1 MQGFYS
7 CAVHNLMATTKT
19 TDHHGSTIGAIMDGR
34 EKALLADLHRHIIML
49 PLIAERAGHSAT
61 AGVDLAD
68 RYARHTVEQIL
79 HGGGAKKGFLMAM
92 AVNENLAER

>member
-1 MQGFYS
+1 MEGLYAS
-7 CAVHNLMATTKT
+7 AVGNLVTATET
-19 TDHHGSTIGAIMDGR
+19 TGHHGSTIGAVTDGR
-34 EKALLADLHRHIIML
+34 EKALLADLHGHIIML
-49 PLIAERAGHSAT
+49 SFITEGTSHAAT

-79 HGGGAKKGFLMAM
+79 HGGGAKKGFLMAV